1 VGTALKRINLT
12 MRHVYTYTLLILAL
26 FFLASCSSSP
36 TSSTAYGNAPA
47 NLDFST
53 TRLSEA
59 GRYRVSYTSELNPIA
74 INQLHTWTLHVET
87 VEGTPVENA
96 VIQVHGDMPE
106 HRHGMPTAP
115 KVTQYLGDGN
125 YRVEGMRFQMG
136 GWWEVVFEIEADGE
150 TDRVAFNLMLR

>member
-1 VGTALKRINLT
+1 MHRF
-12 MRHVYTYTLLILAL
+12 YPLLILAVL
-26 FFLASCSSSP
+26 ILAGCSSSP
-36 TSSTAYGNAPA
+36 ASSTTSASAPA

-59 GRYRVSYTSELNPIA
+59 GRYRVSFTSELNPIA
-74 INQLHTWTLHVET
+74 INRLHTWTLHVET
-87 VEGTPVENA
+87 PDGAPVENA
-96 VIQVHGDMPE
+96 MIQVHGDMPE

-136 GWWEVVFEIEADGE
+136 GWWEVVFEIEANGE
-150 TDRVAFNLMLR
+150 KDRVVFNLMLR

>member
-1 VGTALKRINLT
+1 MHRLYSLVILAG
-12 MRHVYTYTLLILAL
+12 LILAG
-26 FFLASCSSSP
+26 CSSSP
-36 TSSTAYGNAPA
+36 ASSTTNASAPA

-59 GRYRVSYTSELNPIA
+59 GRYRVSFTSELNPIA
-74 INQLHTWTLHVET
+74 INRLHTWTLHVET
-87 VEGTPVENA
+87 PDGAPVENA

-136 GWWEVVFEIEADGE
+136 GWWEVVFEIEANGE
-150 TDRVAFNLMLR
+150 NDRVVFNLMLR